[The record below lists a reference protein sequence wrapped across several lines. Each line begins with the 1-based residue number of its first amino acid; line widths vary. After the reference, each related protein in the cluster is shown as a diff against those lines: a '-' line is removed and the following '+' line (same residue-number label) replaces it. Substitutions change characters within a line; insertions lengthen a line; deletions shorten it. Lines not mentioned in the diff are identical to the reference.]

1 MKLYERIDHLFG
13 MSSKRTRDDDDR
25 ELFSSQEKLWNQI
38 AMKVSRQKQ
47 KGGKG
52 KKHEKKIQEMYA
64 GLNFNEISSEEEGDD
79 DESKGEGSPARR
91 AEQVELEPIDS
102 GPKPSSEEKVLIEEG
117 EHKIDEEVEK
127 KFKIIMVE
135 TEKLK
140 KREENRQGNYQWAV
154 WDLTDLSDF
163 YVVLPKERFA
173 MQYPFEL
180 DVFQKRA
187 VLHLEKSEVHQIC

>member
-1 MKLYERIDHLFG
+1 MFG

-25 ELFSSQEKLWNQI
+25 ELFSSQEKLWHQI
-38 AMKVSRQKQ
+38 AMKVSRQKA
-47 KGGKG
+47 KAKGKG
-52 KKHEKKIQEMYA
+52 KKHEKKIKEMYA
-64 GLNFNEISSEEEGDD
+64 GLNFNEISSEEEDVEETG
-79 DESKGEGSPARR
+79 KGEGSPGRR
-91 AEQVELEPIDS
+91 GGDAVDLEPIDS
-102 GPKPSSEEKVLIEEG
+102 GPKPASGEQLLIEEG
-117 EHKIDEEVEK
+117 DPKIDEEVEK

-140 KREENRQGNYQWAV
+140 KKEENRQGNYSWAV
-154 WDLTDLSDF
+154 WDLTDLNDF

-187 VLHLEKSEVHQIC
+187 VLHLEKSEVTSMVMQ